1 MSPPWL
7 PQAVMQMFH
16 DNSLCHF
23 GFASHLFQPEPD
35 SLIWPDWSPAPPA
48 AVLFC
53 LDVGGSLVQQ
63 VRALSVLETVLAG
76 QDSSLWRCYTAD
88 QFCGRF
94 RVLASR
100 TSQDEADTVFS
111 VLDLVADCEEVELCQ
126 EAATIMLGR
135 PAQLRLEQLLEERR
149 EESAR
154 RIQDW
159 WRHRRYSLAE
169 SHLIQTVLS
178 KYETL
183 QRQSESLVYS
193 FADRTIR

>member
-1 MSPPWL
+1 M
-7 PQAVMQMFH
+7 
-16 DNSLCHF
+16 
-23 GFASHLFQPEPD
+23 
-35 SLIWPDWSPAPPA
+35 
-48 AVLFC
+48 
-53 LDVGGSLVQQ
+53 
-63 VRALSVLETVLAG
+63 LETVLAG
-76 QDSSLWRCYTAD
+76 QDSSLWRCYTAA

-159 WRHRRYSLAE
+159 WRQRRYSLAE